1 MVDVVSDPDVLV
13 LAAPHLPL
21 PLTEVDVQVMQSD
34 WRMRPTS
41 PSASPP
47 GSSLGLPDEVKSA
60 DDGDQAEHDHQE
72 GHDAD
77 PDDGVGRGVERDEV
91 RGGAAPLR
99 LSWTGPGP
107 GLIISEMT
115 GTSDDATLDTDITY
129 LLLMLNSMTLSQH
142 GYMNL
147 HVSGDT

>member
-1 MVDVVSDPDVLV
+1 
-13 LAAPHLPL
+13 
-21 PLTEVDVQVMQSD
+21 
-34 WRMRPTS
+34 MRPAR

-47 GSSLGLPDEVKSA
+47 GSALGLPDEVKSA
-60 DDGDQAEHDHQE
+60 DD

-107 GLIISEMT
+107 GLIISAPDAEL
-115 GTSDDATLDTDITY
+115 DDALAAWIHELTRIGGHVRVTAVLGGVNASEVKLRTHNLAFAWLRAAQLRTL
-129 LLLMLNSMTLSQH
+129 
-142 GYMNL
+142 
-147 HVSGDT
+147 V

>member
-21 PLTEVDVQVMQSD
+21 PLTEVDVQVMESD
-34 WRMRPTS
+34 WRMRPAR

-47 GSSLGLPDEVKSA
+47 GSALGLPDEVKSA

-99 LSWTGPGP
+99 LSWTSPGP
-107 GLIISEMT
+107 GLIISTMT
-115 GTSDDATLDTDITY
+115 GTSDDATHDTDITY

>member
-1 MVDVVSDPDVLV
+1 
-13 LAAPHLPL
+13 
-21 PLTEVDVQVMQSD
+21 
-34 WRMRPTS
+34 MRPTS